1 MAEGFAAL
9 PGQSSHETCGPPMVI
24 FSVPSCTSGRRFGM
38 VLGRLIQYLLVCA
51 SF

>member
-24 FSVPSCTSGRRFGM
+24 FQFHPAPVGEGSEWCLEDLYS
-38 VLGRLIQYLLVCA
+38 IY
-51 SF
+51 